1 MQRTDLGRLPALL
14 WLPDGTD
21 DEPAENRPV
30 LCFLHGYD
38 EGAPAEIQQA
48 LTLHGPLSA
57 GSSAAGSAEFIVVAP
72 QLPTRGDLWFRYA
85 DAVLELVERVQ
96 AFHRGDPDRT
106 YLTGFSFG
114 GNGVFDLAQEG
125 LWAALWPVD
134 PTRVP
139 EQDSGLPIWLSSG
152 ELSRRR
158 NDEFVDQL
166 GLQPFSDDLDPDRVI
181 LDYDRDHVGTARA
194 AYQDE
199 RIYQWLLRRR
209 RSSF

>member
-1 MQRTDLGRLPALL
+1 MQQTDLGRLPALL
-14 WLPDGTD
+14 WLPDGD
-21 DEPAENRPV
+21 DAAVGSRPV
-30 LCFLHGYD
+30 ICFLHGYD
-38 EGAPAEIQQA
+38 EGAPSEIERA
-48 LTLHGPLSA
+48 LTLHGPCSD
-57 GSSAAGSAEFIVVAP
+57 GSSAARCAEFIVIAP

-96 AFHRGDPDRT
+96 AFHNGDPDRT

-134 PTRVP
+134 PPRVP

-158 NDEFVDQL
+158 NEDFVERL
-166 GLQPFSDDLDPDRVI
+166 GLQSFDEDLHSDRVI
-181 LDYDRDHVGTARA
+181 LDYGLDHVGTARA
-194 AYQDE
+194 AYQDD
-199 RIYQWLLRRR
+199 RIYRWLLCKQK
-209 RSSF
+209 STI